1 MKNKKKPF
9 NFERLFFSL
18 VNNVLNFLYLSIKF
32 SMKKSIILNS
42 NQLKITVE
50 RLACQLIEKHDDFS
64 NTILVGLQPRGKYLC
79 KKIVEILKFEYNI
92 DNLKYGLLDIT
103 FYRDD
108 FRRNEKILE
117 PSKTDFILSVEN
129 KNIVFID
136 DVLFTGRTVRAAL
149 TAIESFGRPK
159 SIELLILI
167 DRRFSRELPIQPDY
181 KGLQVDVYDNQKVLV
196 EWSDESENEYAYI
209 TTINNHE

>member
-1 MKNKKKPF
+1 MENKKKPF
-9 NFERLFFSL
+9 NFERLFLF
-18 VNNVLNFLYLSIKF
+18 VINVLNFLYLSIIF

-42 NQLKITVE
+42 NELKITIE

-79 KKIVEILKFEYNI
+79 NRIVEVLKAEYLVN
-92 DNLKYGLLDIT
+92 NLKYGLLDIT

-117 PSKTDFILSVEN
+117 ASKTDFILSVEN
-129 KNIVFID
+129 KNVVFID

-181 KGLQVDVYDNQKVLV
+181 KGLQVDVYENQKVLI
-196 EWSDESENEYAYI
+196 EWSGESKNEYAYM
-209 TTINNHE
+209 TTVNNHE

>member
-42 NQLKITVE
+42 NQLKITIE

-92 DNLKYGLLDIT
+92 DNLKYGLG
-103 FYRDD
+103 Y
-108 FRRNEKILE
+108 N
-117 PSKTDFILSVEN
+117 
-129 KNIVFID
+129 
-136 DVLFTGRTVRAAL
+136 
-149 TAIESFGRPK
+149 
-159 SIELLILI
+159 LL
-167 DRRFSRELPIQPDY
+167 
-181 KGLQVDVYDNQKVLV
+181 
-196 EWSDESENEYAYI
+196 
-209 TTINNHE
+209 

>member
-1 MKNKKKPF
+1 
-9 NFERLFFSL
+9 
-18 VNNVLNFLYLSIKF
+18 
-32 SMKKSIILNS
+32 MKKSIILNS

-79 KKIVEILKFEYNI
+79 KKIVEILKSEYNI

-117 PSKTDFILSVEN
+117 PSKTDFILSVE
-129 KNIVFID
+129 IQ
-136 DVLFTGRTVRAAL
+136 
-149 TAIESFGRPK
+149 
-159 SIELLILI
+159 SIII
-167 DRRFSRELPIQPDY
+167 
-181 KGLQVDVYDNQKVLV
+181 
-196 EWSDESENEYAYI
+196 
-209 TTINNHE
+209 

>member
-42 NQLKITVE
+42 NQLKITIE

-117 PSKTDFILSVEN
+117 PSKTDFMLSVEN

-181 KGLQVDVYDNQKVLV
+181 KGLQVDVYDNQKVSV
-196 EWSDESENEYAYI
+196 EWSDESKNEYAYI